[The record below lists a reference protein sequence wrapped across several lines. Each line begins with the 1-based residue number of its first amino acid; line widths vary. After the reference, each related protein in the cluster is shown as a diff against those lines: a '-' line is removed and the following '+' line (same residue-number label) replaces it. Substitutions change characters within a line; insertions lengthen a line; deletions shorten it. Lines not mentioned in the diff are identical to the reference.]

1 MNAFGLWRLRLVI
14 AAGFLLLLVLVGRAG
29 QLAILEHDALASLA
43 HDQQTNIVPIAPV
56 RGAILDRNGRTLAC
70 SIENPSLALRGDSTT
85 TLGPLARDL
94 VRLGVCTED
103 QGRELARAR
112 PRGFLWLSRRWVS
125 QGAVDCLQ
133 RTHPEVELVPE
144 MKRFYPAGTIAAR
157 VLGLVG
163 TDGHGLSGLEWMCE
177 DWLAGESG
185 QALHFVTGMGRPQQ
199 TLAPRT
205 LREPRPGGGL
215 LLTID
220 ARIDE
225 VVRCRLREGMEQVG
239 ATEGWAIVLDPW
251 SGEILA
257 LCGEPDIDP
266 LGSER
271 PAMAQLKVNAVTE
284 QYEPGSIFKLIPF
297 AAALESGKVSMSDP
311 IDCMGGRRTIAGITI
326 HDAGGHGMGVVTADK
341 VLIQSSNVGT
351 GQIAEH
357 AGWEWV
363 YRVAQAL
370 GIGQATGIEL
380 GGEAAGDLPHPL
392 ASGWWA
398 GSLPTI
404 AYGQQVAVTGL
415 QMALA
420 YAAVANGGLL
430 MKPML
435 VRARCDPQGQIVER
449 NEPQVVRRALSAQ
462 TAATL
467 AELLRRAVTE
477 GTGKAAEVKEFPT
490 AGKTGT
496 AQLIDPVT
504 RTYSPSDYNLSFVG
518 FAPYDNP
525 RCLVAVSMRCRT
537 EKTAGSVAA
546 PIFAN
551 IVRDLVWLLEEG
563 AWDSQPM
570 AIAQD
575 PPVIVPDVRG
585 MDGPLARQVLQRAGL
600 LPVFDGMGTRVERVL
615 PPPYA
620 AVERGGVVH
629 LALVAAGP
637 DSSVGIPDLNCLSLR
652 RAVCLL
658 GQSGLK
664 AGPHGSGWIVRQQ
677 PEPGS
682 RVEPG
687 SMCEFWA
694 EPDSSRARE
703 ESLRRKELTGG
714 SGAVA
719 WAAAR

>member
-1 MNAFGLWRLRLVI
+1 MSAFGPWRLRLVI
-14 AAGFLLLLVLVGRAG
+14 TAGLLLLLVLVGRAG
-29 QLAILEHDALASLA
+29 QLAILEHDALAALA
-43 HDQQTNIVPIAPV
+43 RDQQTNIVPIAPV
-56 RGAILDRNGRTLAC
+56 RGVILDRSGRTLAC

-94 VRLGVCTED
+94 VRLGVCSAE
-103 QGRELARAR
+103 QGRELAQAR
-112 PRGFLWLSRRWVS
+112 PRGFQWLTRRWVS
-125 QGAVDCLQ
+125 QAAVDCLQ

-144 MKRFYPAGTIAAR
+144 MKRFYPAGPIAAR

-177 DWLAGESG
+177 EWLAGESG

-225 VVRCRLREGMEQVG
+225 VVRCRLREGMAQVG

-311 IDCMGGRRTIAGITI
+311 IDCLGGRRTIAGITI
-326 HDAGGHGMGVVTADK
+326 HDAGGHGMGVVTADR

-351 GQIAEH
+351 GLIAERV
-357 AGWEWV
+357 GWEWV
-363 YRVAQAL
+363 YRAAQAL
-370 GIGQATGIEL
+370 GIGQPTGIEL

-392 ASGWWA
+392 APGWWA

-404 AYGQQVAVTGL
+404 AYG
-415 QMALA
+415 
-420 YAAVANGGLL
+420 AVANGGLL

-435 VRARCDPQGQIVER
+435 VRARCDAQGQIVER
-449 NEPQVVRRALSAQ
+449 YEPQVVRRALSAQ

-467 AELLRRAVTE
+467 AQLLRRVVTE

-496 AQLIDPVT
+496 AQLVDPAT
-504 RTYSPSDYNLSFVG
+504 RAYSPDEYHLSFVG

-525 RCLVAVSMRCRT
+525 RCLIAVAMRCRT
-537 EKTAGSVAA
+537 ERTAGSLAA
-546 PIFAN
+546 PIFGN

-585 MDGPLARQVLQRAGL
+585 MDGPLARQVVQRAGL
-600 LPVFDGMGTRVERVL
+600 LPVFDGLGNRVERVL

-620 AVERGGVVH
+620 AVERGGIVH

-637 DSSVGIPDLNCLSLR
+637 DSSVGVPDLNCLSLR

-658 GQSGLK
+658 GQAGLK
-664 AGPHGSGWIVRQQ
+664 AAPHGSGWIVRQE
-677 PEPGS
+677 PAPGS
-682 RVEPG
+682 RVGPG
-687 SMCEFWA
+687 SLCEFWA
-694 EPDSSRARE
+694 EADSSRARE

>member
-1 MNAFGLWRLRLVI
+1 VSAFGPWRLRLVI
-14 AAGFLLLLVLVGRAG
+14 TAGLLLLLVLVGRAG
-29 QLAILEHDALASLA
+29 QLAILEHDALAALA
-43 HDQQTNIVPIAPV
+43 RDQQTNIVPIAPV
-56 RGAILDRNGRTLAC
+56 RGVILDRSGRTLAC

-94 VRLGVCTED
+94 VRLGVCSAE
-103 QGRELARAR
+103 QGRELAQAR
-112 PRGFLWLSRRWVS
+112 PRGFQWLTRRWVS
-125 QGAVDCLQ
+125 QAAVDCLQ

-144 MKRFYPAGTIAAR
+144 MKRFYPAGPIAAR

-177 DWLAGESG
+177 EWLAGESG

-225 VVRCRLREGMEQVG
+225 VVRCRLREGMAQVG

-311 IDCMGGRRTIAGITI
+311 IDCLGGRRTIAGITI
-326 HDAGGHGMGVVTADK
+326 HDAGGHGMGVVTADR

-351 GQIAEH
+351 GLIAERV
-357 AGWEWV
+357 GWEWV
-363 YRVAQAL
+363 YRAAQAL
-370 GIGQATGIEL
+370 GIGQPTGIEL

-392 ASGWWA
+392 APGWWA

-404 AYGQQVAVTGL
+404 AYG
-415 QMALA
+415 
-420 YAAVANGGLL
+420 AVANGGLL

-435 VRARCDPQGQIVER
+435 VRARCDAQGQIVER
-449 NEPQVVRRALSAQ
+449 YEPQVVRRALSAQ

-467 AELLRRAVTE
+467 AQLLRRVVTE

-496 AQLIDPVT
+496 AQLVDPAT
-504 RTYSPSDYNLSFVG
+504 RAYSPDEYHLSFVG

-525 RCLVAVSMRCRT
+525 RCLIAVAMRCRT
-537 EKTAGSVAA
+537 ERTAGSLAA
-546 PIFAN
+546 PIFGN

-585 MDGPLARQVLQRAGL
+585 MDGPLARQVVQRAGL
-600 LPVFDGMGTRVERVL
+600 LPVFDGLGNRVERVL

-620 AVERGGVVH
+620 AVERGGIVH

-637 DSSVGIPDLNCLSLR
+637 DSSVGVPDLNCLSLR

-658 GQSGLK
+658 GQAGLK
-664 AGPHGSGWIVRQQ
+664 AAPHGSGWIVRQE
-677 PEPGS
+677 PAPGS
-682 RVEPG
+682 RVGPG
-687 SMCEFWA
+687 SLCEFWA
-694 EPDSSRARE
+694 EADSSRARE